1 VRYFLLS
8 LLLLQIG
15 VLAAQQM
22 RIGVLRDH
30 SVKRINFAYSDGSYS
45 IFADTSY
52 FGSILP
58 NEFVELVPFG
68 TDQVKLKKGT
78 TDLGN
83 FKKIQLIQ
91 NVSQTSLTL
100 TAKTPVVKARKYKDD
115 FEITSNG
122 KELTIVNV
130 VDMNNYLS
138 GVVESE
144 GGGGKHIEYYKVQ
157 AVLSRT
163 YALKYKDKHKKEGF
177 DLCDRVHC
185 QAYHSMMR
193 FTPIIDSAVLHTT
206 NMILTDESGR
216 LIDAYFHANCGGQ
229 TCEPQYVWNESIPYL
244 NTFKD
249 TFCIYTKQAT
259 WQVRISQERWRKFLV
274 SKYNYPLADSACAA
288 MMYTFEQVERKAF
301 YLHPIF
307 GIPLRDLREEF
318 NLKSTFFSC
327 YPEGT
332 DVVINGRGFGHG
344 VGMCQEGAMKMAR
357 SGIDYSQILRFYFP
371 GSVLRNT
378 FEEQFLKQSI
388 KLNPL
393 VEY

>member
-1 VRYFLLS
+1 MRYFLLFA
-8 LLLLQIG
+8 LLFPLA
-15 VLAAQQM
+15 VLHAQQM

-30 SVKRINFAYSDGSYS
+30 SIKRINFAYSDGSYS
-45 IFADTSY
+45 VFADTNY
-52 FGSILP
+52 LGVILP

-68 TDQVKLKKGT
+68 VDLVKLKKGII
-78 TDLGN
+78 DLGD

-91 NVSQTSLTL
+91 NTANTCLTL
-100 TAKTPVVKARKYKDD
+100 TSKTPVVKARKYKDD

-122 KELTIVNV
+122 KELTIVNAI
-130 VDMNNYLS
+130 DMNNYLS

-144 GGGGKHIEYYKVQ
+144 GGGGKHLEYYKVQ

-163 YALKYKDKHKKEGF
+163 YALKYKDKHKKDGF

-193 FTPIIDSAVLHTT
+193 FTSKIDSAVIQTT
-206 NMILTDESGR
+206 NLVLVDSDSR

-229 TCEPQYVWNESIPYL
+229 TCEPQYIWNEEIPYL
-244 NTFKD
+244 SSFKD
-249 TFCIYTKQAT
+249 TFCIYTKQAA
-259 WQVRISQERWRKFLV
+259 WQVRVSQERWRKFLV
-274 SKYNYPLADSACAA
+274 AKYNYPIADSVSMA
-288 MMYTFEQVERKAF
+288 MIYTFDQTERKAF
-301 YLHPIF
+301 YLHPIY

-357 SGIDYSQILRFYFP
+357 SGIDFTQILRFYFP
-371 GSVLRNT
+371 GSGIKNT
-378 FEEQFLKQSI
+378 FEEQFLKQNS
-388 KLNPL
+388 KRDML
-393 VEY
+393 VDY